1 MNIQEREESERV
13 MLPPVEDSRRC
24 RFKKMLGAPI
34 GHSNLEPESQSPDF
48 RGANEHS
55 PVSKHQGAKPQR
67 INQTNNPKGVLRAN
81 SKLPERFS

>member
-1 MNIQEREESERV
+1 MEREESERV
-13 MLPPVEDSRRC
+13 MLPPVEDTRRR

-55 PVSKHQGAKPQR
+55 PVSKHQGAKAQR
-67 INQTNNPKGVLRAN
+67 IN
-81 SKLPERFS
+81 